1 MLKPFDTFPED
12 GEYMR
17 EQAPSV
23 NKLFDLDGRLA
34 LVTGAAMGIGREIA
48 QGLLEAG
55 ARVVCTSRERDRAEQ
70 AARELTAETRGES
83 MGLALDVREEQSVET
98 AFREVAAR
106 WGGLDILVNNAGG
119 APVSEH
125 YHLWERPLKDWH
137 YVLETNLTGTFL
149 CTRAASKLMMP
160 SRRGSIINIASI
172 AGMVGRDR
180 RMYEGIDMRPN
191 VVDYAASKSG
201 VLGFTQDAAAE
212 LGPYGI
218 RVNAI
223 SPGGVYRNHDKEF
236 DRRYSKE
243 VPLGRMARE
252 GYDLKG
258 AAVFLASDAAAYI
271 TGENLVVDGGFISF
285 K

>member
-1 MLKPFDTFPED
+1 MTPE
-12 GEYMR
+12 GL
-17 EQAPSV
+17 PSV
-23 NKLFDLDGRLA
+23 NELFDLSGRVA

-55 ARVVCTSRERDRAEQ
+55 AKVVCTSRGDERAEQ
-70 AARELTAETRGES
+70 AAHELSAETGNETL
-83 MGLALDVREEQSVET
+83 GLVLNVRDEQSVAV
-98 AFREVAAR
+98 AFEKVSTH
-106 WGGLDILVNNAGG
+106 WGGLDVLVNNAGG

-125 YHLWERPLKDWH
+125 YQVWNRRLEDWH
-137 YVLETNLTGTFL
+137 YVIETNLTGTFL
-149 CTRAASKLMMP
+149 CTRAAAHLMMP
-160 SRRGSIINIASI
+160 KRRGCIINIASI

-180 RMYEGIDMRPN
+180 RMYEGIGMRPN
-191 VVDYAASKSG
+191 VVDYAAAKAG

-223 SPGGVYRNHDKEF
+223 SPGGVFRNHDEEF
-236 DRRYSKE
+236 VRRYSGE
-243 VPLGRMARE
+243 VALGRMAKE
-252 GYDLKG
+252 GFDIKG

-271 TGENLVVDGGFISF
+271 TGENLVVDGGFVRY